1 MELSNVSRVFNSAIE
16 QIGKVVVGQM
26 ELVEGVLVALFS
38 EGSVLI
44 EGPPGLGKT
53 LLVNVLS
60 KTVNCDFNR
69 VQFTP
74 DLMPSDLTGHSI
86 YDMKEQQFRFNKGPV
101 FTNILLTDE
110 INRSPPKTQAS
121 LLEVMQ
127 ERQVTVDGTTHV
139 LDRPFLVIATQNP
152 IEHEG
157 TYPLPE
163 AQVDRFMFKLLVDY
177 PSTAVDVIG
186 PGAAPPHD
194 PGQDKRQP
202 GDRSEVAD
210 TAQQHR
216 RGAGQQRRGDRFE
229 VPFEGLQ
236 RDSVQHVV
244 AADRDDSDVGPRR
257 QDDRHL
263 IAQNVG
269 GSGTPDGDAVD
280 RRVEAPSEMRAD
292 PPHPDLIRVFE
303 SRPRTARIAEYG
315 DPERREIRRAEYSRG
330 VGSFEPRQIAKSR
343 VEDLTGQTEEGSG
356 SDPEACVHDAFH
368 RFHASA
374 VPG

>member
-1 MELSNVSRVFNSAIE
+1 MELSNVAGVFRQAID
-16 QIGKVVVGQM
+16 QIGKVVVGQQ
-26 ELVEGVLVALFS
+26 ELVEGVLIALFS

-60 KTVNCDFNR
+60 KTVSCDFNR

-86 YDMKEQQFRFNKGPV
+86 YDMKEQQFRFNQGPV

-127 ERQVTVDGTTHV
+127 ERQVSVDGTTHA

-177 PSTAVDVIG
+177 P
-186 PGAAPPHD
+186 P
-194 PGQDKRQP
+194 
-202 GDRSEVAD
+202 VAD
-210 TAQQHR
+210 EVDILRHYTAGKDPRQLSDFDLQPVLQAEQVIQIQQAVKHVIVEEKILQYIVNLVSAAR
-216 RGAGQQRRGDRFE
+216 TWGSVTVGPSPRAG
-229 VPFEGLQ
+229 VNMLI
-236 RDSVQHVV
+236 
-244 AADRDDSDVGPRR
+244 AARTLAACRDRDFV
-257 QDDRHL
+257 
-263 IAQNVG
+263 
-269 GSGTPDGDAVD
+269 TPDDIKELAPWVLRHRLRLRPEAEIEGSTPDETI
-280 RRVEAPSEMRAD
+280 RQIMESVEAPRS
-292 PPHPDLIRVFE
+292 
-303 SRPRTARIAEYG
+303 
-315 DPERREIRRAEYSRG
+315 
-330 VGSFEPRQIAKSR
+330 
-343 VEDLTGQTEEGSG
+343 
-356 SDPEACVHDAFH
+356 
-368 RFHASA
+368 
-374 VPG
+374 